1 MNELQLFRDISEGD
15 INALNI
21 LFETYYQRL
30 CDFAF
35 TFLNDYPQ
43 AEELVSDVF
52 VKIWESKTLL
62 QGVSYPRS
70 FLFTMVKN
78 QCISLTRK
86 TKFTVSSIEEEEITQ
101 TTFSPEETLLTEDMQ
116 TAWEQFK
123 TNIPPLQ
130 LQAFELSRFHQLK
143 YQEIAEV
150 LEISVKTVEK
160 YIGKTLKLIHEE
172 FLEKHL

>member
-1 MNELQLFRDISEGD
+1 MNELQLFREISEGD

-35 TFLNDYPQ
+35 TYLNDYPQ

-52 VKIWESKTLL
+52 VKIWESKSILK
-62 QGVSYPRS
+62 GVTYPRS

-86 TKFTVSSIEEEEITQ
+86 TKLTVSSIDEIEVVQSTL
-101 TTFSPEETLLTEDMQ
+101 SPEENILTEDLNE
-116 TAWEQFK
+116 AWEQFK
-123 TNIPPLQ
+123 VNIPSLQ

-160 YIGKTLKLIHEE
+160 YIGNTLKMIHKD